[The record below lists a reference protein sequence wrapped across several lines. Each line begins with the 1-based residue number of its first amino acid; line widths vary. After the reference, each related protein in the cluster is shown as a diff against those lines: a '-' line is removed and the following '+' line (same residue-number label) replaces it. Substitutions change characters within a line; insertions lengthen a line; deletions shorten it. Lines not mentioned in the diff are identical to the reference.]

1 MKTIDAGPMEAWSVA
16 FSPDGR
22 QIATGTHAGKVNFWT
37 VESGEKN
44 RVLDTK
50 GKFVMS
56 CSFVCVL
63 LSIG

>member
-1 MKTIDAGPMEAWSVA
+1 MEAWSVA

-22 QIATGTHAGKVNFWT
+22 QLATGTHAGKVNCWT
-37 VESGEKN
+37 VETGEKD

-56 CSFVCVL
+56 CCFV
-63 LSIG
+63 IF